1 MTLAV
6 TVVVLL
12 VVVALLAA
20 GGALDR
26 TRRVPVRRA
35 RVGVPRRRTVV
46 EEPVATERVVER
58 VVERPDGRL

>member
-6 TVVVLL
+6 VTVVVL

-26 TRRVPVRRA
+26 TRHVVTRRERVRP
-35 RVGVPRRRTVV
+35 VPRRRVVV
-46 EEPVATERVVER
+46 EEPVERVVDR
-58 VVERPDGRL
+58 TVEPPDGRL